1 MFSWSQPKAH
11 KEPASRTRSGR
22 LLHQKPPG
30 GQQNRNILPDIM
42 VTFDKENGQ
51 DPDNIHTKLQS
62 ITLEMT
68 TKISHIGSHRQKCK
82 WRYEA

>member
-1 MFSWSQPKAH
+1 
-11 KEPASRTRSGR
+11 
-22 LLHQKPPG
+22 
-30 GQQNRNILPDIM
+30 M
-42 VTFDKENGQ
+42 VNFDMENGQ